1 MSTQLVKFK
10 RVAIFLATI
19 STASISAMAYAD
31 WSIKGLGTLEGRPTI
46 PTDINDS
53 GQVTGYS
60 FLSNIVVPFHAFV
73 TGPDGIGIT
82 DLGTLKGEETSG
94 RAINGSGQVTGYDDL
109 GHGFITGPIGM
120 GLTELGTLDGA
131 VYTFADDINN
141 SGRVVGTSH
150 ILSHSGH
157 FGDTVTRAFITGP
170 NGIGITDLGTLGGD
184 SSGAVGINDS
194 GQVAGVSYI
203 AGDGFTKH
211 AFITGP
217 NGIGMTDLGALGS
230 GGSSGVADINNFGQ
244 LVGQSDFAGTPFTH
258 SFITGPN
265 GIGMTDL
272 GTLGGGW
279 SWASSINDSGEV
291 VGLAETA
298 DGGFHSFIF
307 SHGGMTDLSLLAP
320 VVAAGWTNLVV
331 SSINNNGQMV
341 GHGFHNSS
349 DEGFLL
355 SYTPDTVFDPKPIY
369 IPPVPEPETYLMLLG
384 GLGLIGYLA
393 RRRKG
398 MVI

>member
-1 MSTQLVKFK
+1 MNTQLAKLK
-10 RVAIFLATI
+10 RIAIFLATI
-19 STASISAMAYAD
+19 FTASISGMVHAD
-31 WSIKGLGTLEGRPTI
+31 WSIKGLGTSEGKPTI
-46 PTDINDS
+46 PTGINDS

-60 FLSNIVVPFHAFV
+60 FLSNIAVPFHAFV

-82 DLGTLKGEETSG
+82 DLGTLKGEETLG
-94 RAINGSGQVTGYDDL
+94 RAINSSGQVTGYDDL
-109 GHGFITGPIGM
+109 GHGFITGPNGM

-131 VYTFADDINN
+131 VYTFADDIND

-170 NGIGITDLGTLGGD
+170 NGIGMTDLGTLGGVG
-184 SSGAVGINDS
+184 SGAVSINNS
-194 GQVAGVSYI
+194 GQVAGISYM
-203 AGDGFTKH
+203 AGDDVTKH

-217 NGIGMTDLGALGS
+217 DGNGMMDLGTLG
-230 GGSSGVADINNFGQ
+230 GNYSGVSGINNFGQ

-279 SWASSINDSGEV
+279 SWASGINDSGEV

-298 DGGFHSFIF
+298 DGGFHAFIF

-320 VVAAGWTNLVV
+320 VVAAGWTSLVV

-384 GLGLIGYLA
+384 GLGLIGCLA
-393 RRRKG
+393 RRRKE

>member
-10 RVAIFLATI
+10 RVAIFLTAI
-19 STASISAMAYAD
+19 SIASISAMAHAD
-31 WSIKGLGTLEGRPTI
+31 WSIKGLGTSEGRPTI

-60 FLSNIVVPFHAFV
+60 FLSNIAVPFHAFV

-94 RAINGSGQVTGYDDL
+94 RAISGSGQVTGYDDL
-109 GHGFITGPIGM
+109 GHGFITGSIGM

-131 VYTFADDINN
+131 VYTFADDIND

-184 SSGAVGINDS
+184 NSGAVGINDS

-211 AFITGP
+211 AFITGL

-244 LVGQSDFAGTPFTH
+244 LVG
-258 SFITGPN
+258 
-265 GIGMTDL
+265 
-272 GTLGGGW
+272 
-279 SWASSINDSGEV
+279 
-291 VGLAETA
+291 
-298 DGGFHSFIF
+298 
-307 SHGGMTDLSLLAP
+307 
-320 VVAAGWTNLVV
+320 
-331 SSINNNGQMV
+331 
-341 GHGFHNSS
+341 
-349 DEGFLL
+349 
-355 SYTPDTVFDPKPIY
+355 
-369 IPPVPEPETYLMLLG
+369 
-384 GLGLIGYLA
+384 
-393 RRRKG
+393 
-398 MVI
+398 